1 MTRPIVRFRTECDS
15 ALALHREQGMKLQ
28 TNFLLLVATAIAL
41 SGCAANSN
49 TSADITAGL
58 RASLDQSGYKDVKTS
73 QDRAK
78 GIVTLTGH
86 VPADADKLQAETIAR
101 QIAGTQVVANEIAVV
116 VPGAEAASKAMNEN
130 LDKGIESNLKA
141 ALISEGLA
149 ETVKFEVKNHV
160 VTLAGTV
167 VSQAKREW
175 TEKVAAGVPNVQQV
189 VNTLQV
195 KNQKAT
201 SN

>member
-149 ETVKFEVKNHV
+149 ETVKFEVKSSCALGSRHF
-160 VTLAGTV
+160 LFDG
-167 VSQAKREW
+167 RRGL
-175 TEKVAAGVPNVQQV
+175 TE
-189 VNTLQV
+189 
-195 KNQKAT
+195 
-201 SN
+201 